1 MEQKSN
7 SQMTQGINAQC
18 REQLIHRSFLEEAH
32 KVIEVLNEK
41 GLDRLEDL
49 KDYSVQDLTKMGISE
64 GSAMILRQSL

>member
-7 SQMTQGINAQC
+7 SQMTQGINAQY

-64 GSAMILRQSL
+64 GSARILLQSL